1 MDNNEFKPV
10 ELLEKV
16 LAASKEI
23 AEQGKN
29 YAEDALNIPDS
40 GVERENKLDGLKKGA
55 FATAVLFGL
64 LGTKGGRSITGKA
77 IKIGGVAAL
86 GAAAYK
92 GYKYWR
98 NHHGGIAVHQLKGIE
113 AQDRAFL
120 LIAAMVSAARADGK
134 LDDDESALLKREILE
149 MNLSKDL
156 FDQLAQVVDNPLT
169 AAELSARVSD
179 DAIASEVYLA
189 ARIFIDDDSSESELA
204 YLKDLVGGLGINQD
218 LVAALDAELV

>member
-1 MDNNEFKPV
+1 
-10 ELLEKV
+10 
-16 LAASKEI
+16 
-23 AEQGKN
+23 
-29 YAEDALNIPDS
+29 
-40 GVERENKLDGLKKGA
+40 
-55 FATAVLFGL
+55 
-64 LGTKGGRSITGKA
+64 
-77 IKIGGVAAL
+77 
-86 GAAAYK
+86 
-92 GYKYWR
+92 
-98 NHHGGIAVHQLKGIE
+98 
-113 AQDRAFL
+113 
-120 LIAAMVSAARADGK
+120 MVSAARADGK

-218 LVAALDAELV
+218 LVAALDAELVQKSL